1 MKKAFTCTTI
11 KPIGKCIRCRIP
23 LDPPKNILLKPIKL
37 CQLCIDKRNISLVKY
52 NK

>member
-1 MKKAFTCTTI
+1 MKKAFTCTTLLQH
-11 KPIGKCIRCRIP
+11 GKCIKCKTPVDLPRTSMRP
-23 LDPPKNILLKPIKL
+23 VNKL